1 MFYWASK
8 PAISVENGVCF
19 SSKMREKGVFF
30 KLQYEHGIR
39 FGREWEAAGVGASYV
54 IVWTT
59 KSWRHIWAI
68 IGNFGAPTMQ
78 CCQMRACVPNE
89 EVLRVMTYDCLLMST
104 KWLCHT
110 AAVLWR
116 WQIYETGRAC
126 AYCKNMTLAS
136 ICCLLQI
143 KIFSMEIVFD
153 KFENWVIM
161 RNYYL
166 QCVWKNGPWQLKI
179 VSLRCG
185 SEGAMVFEASDI
197 AGQIRYFSH
206 PCVG

>member
-1 MFYWASK
+1 
-8 PAISVENGVCF
+8 
-19 SSKMREKGVFF
+19 MREKGVFF

-39 FGREWEAAGVGASYV
+39 FGRGRSIICYCLNNKVMKTYMGHHRELRRPNHAVLSNASMQNWDRSGRRNSALRLNAGNSCIPG
-54 IVWTT
+54 
-59 KSWRHIWAI
+59 
-68 IGNFGAPTMQ
+68 
-78 CCQMRACVPNE
+78 ACVPNE
-89 EVLRVMTYDCLLMST
+89 EVHRVMTYDCLLMST
-104 KWLCHT
+104 KWLCRT

-116 WQIYETGRAC
+116 WQINETGRAC